1 MPQNTG
7 SIILMLFQI
16 QSLTALV
23 MPCLDVSAAQ
33 STSPRPKQPHGGW
46 GQGPVSAPPGAVP
59 SRPALANGNEST
71 RRSGPARPGQGPF
84 SWRARLQALLPP
96 SSPARCGNRDASS
109 RRGRTAAVHR
119 TEREGRRSAAAA
131 ALAARRAAGLRLA
144 RRPAAAVDAR
154 RRRRPG
160 QAGRI
165 LPDQTARMDSQA
177 AGGWRGHMDVRE
189 TTSVANDEDAH
200 GHGGGCLH
208 RQRQGRAQK
217 T

>member
-1 MPQNTG
+1 MVLLQLVSCLNLFDPHHHHLLISTVPCSAQFCPGVHTSLGRAFGKGLSWMSQLTGSSLLSTRQEAPTGFMPQNTG

-96 SSPARCGNRDASS
+96 SFLCCFRFKSL
-109 RRGRTAAVHR
+109 TALMMPCLDVAPP
-119 TEREGRRSAAAA
+119 G
-131 ALAARRAAGLRLA
+131 
-144 RRPAAAVDAR
+144 PAAPVILMLFPIQEIDSSYDA
-154 RRRRPG
+154 
-160 QAGRI
+160 
-165 LPDQTARMDSQA
+165 LP
-177 AGGWRGHMDVRE
+177 
-189 TTSVANDEDAH
+189 
-200 GHGGGCLH
+200 
-208 RQRQGRAQK
+208 
-217 T
+217 